1 MMAVFS
7 STEELYVVMEAL
19 WNWIKNNPQISAELL
34 KSKLTVRF
42 HYKNPDGSLTID
54 GSDGEEIRITSGD
67 CEKKPDIEMFM
78 QSDFAHQ
85 FWLGKVNLPL
95 ALMSGKIV
103 SKGPVNKALALLPA
117 VEPAWQ
123 AYSEIAESRLKRIA

>member
-1 MMAVFS
+1 MSVFS
-7 STEELYVVMEAL
+7 STEELYVVMEEL
-19 WNWIKNNPQISAELL
+19 WKWIKNNPEISSELL

-54 GSDGEEIRITSGD
+54 GSDGAELRVTSGV
-67 CEKKPDIEMFM
+67 CEKKPDIEMCM

-85 FWLGKVNLPL
+85 FWLGKVNVPV
-95 ALMSGKIV
+95 ALMSGKII

-117 VEPAWQ
+117 VKPAWK
-123 AYSEIAESRLKRIA
+123 AYGEIAETQLGRAA

>member
-1 MMAVFS
+1 MSVFS
-7 STEELYVVMEAL
+7 STEELYVVMEEL
-19 WNWIKNNPQISAELL
+19 WNWIKNNPKISSELL
-34 KSKLTVRF
+34 KSKLVVRF
-42 HYKNPDGSLTID
+42 HYKNPDGRLTID
-54 GSDGEEIRITSGD
+54 GSDGNEIRITSGD
-67 CEKKPDIEMFM
+67 CDKKPDIEMFM

-117 VEPAWQ
+117 VEPAWA
-123 AYSEIAESRLKRIA
+123 AYSEIAETQLKKSA